1 MLQIPQFACTNC
13 SLLNTVQIKNS
24 SFHFYTIL
32 TYLIV
37 FPFLRAVISLFPSPY
52 PLFFSFLVVL
62 SSNQSWLMLASL
74 VGH

>member
-1 MLQIPQFACTNC
+1 MLQIPRFACTNC

-32 TYLIV
+32 TYLII
-37 FPFLRAVISLFPSPY
+37 FLFLRAVISLFPTPY
-52 PLFFSFLVVL
+52 PLFFSSVVVL
-62 SSNQSWLMLASL
+62 SSNQSWLMLATL